1 MGVQVY
7 SLQFVS
13 VECVS
18 CMQMQAEWVQT
29 SEEREAQS
37 MGLKSSTVKIVYELP
52 KVINLPSLW
61 KLIGLNILKAQ
72 WICVPAMCGH
82 WISCCSS
89 VPPHTHNAK
98 SYTPDWL
105 APPRQWAACWVWSVI
120 TFFCLSECLSFT
132 VERGWEGERESAGYL
147 TGIIFWPLD
156 RDVKA
161 LEEFSWLGF
170 HLCVS
175 GRGCNTCSYDDLTFS
190 AVLRW
195 GFCILFA
202 SHHASGFRVN
212 ILNRQAPKY
221 LLAASVLVCSMPSK
235 HSNFY
240 WQNPTKAEYILYCG
254 ALPEIYLLNGSET
267 LSKNILDLWFS

>member
-1 MGVQVY
+1 
-7 SLQFVS
+7 
-13 VECVS
+13 
-18 CMQMQAEWVQT
+18 MQTRAEGVQT

-37 MGLKSSTVKIVYELP
+37 LGLKSSTVKIVYALP

-61 KLIGLNILKAQ
+61 KLIGLNILEAQ

-89 VPPHTHNAK
+89 VPPHSHNAK

-105 APPRQWAACWVWSVI
+105 APPRQWAAWWVWSVI

-132 VERGWEGERESAGYL
+132 VEWGWEGGREGALATWLESYSDL
-147 TGIIFWPLD
+147 LD
-156 RDVKA
+156 GDVKA

-175 GRGCNTCSYDDLTFS
+175 GRGCNTCSHDDLTFS

-202 SHHASGFRVN
+202 SHQASGFPVN
-212 ILNRQAPKY
+212 ILNRRASKY
-221 LLAASVLVCSMPSK
+221 SLAASVLVCLMQSK

-240 WQNPTKAEYILYCG
+240 RQTPTQAEYILYCG
-254 ALPEIYLLNGSET
+254 ALAEIYLLNGYET

>member
-1 MGVQVY
+1 MTSLGIMFWCAWVTAELPKLFVCVCLCVCFRGAQFLHVWLRKRTTWGILDSRVRLSKCKGVQVY

-18 CMQMQAEWVQT
+18 CMQTRAEWVQT

-37 MGLKSSTVKIVYELP
+37 LGLKSSTVKIVYGLP

-61 KLIGLNILKAQ
+61 KLIGLNILEAQ

-105 APPRQWAACWVWSVI
+105 APPRQWAAWWVWSVI

-132 VERGWEGERESAGYL
+132 VERGWEGGRERWL
-147 TGIIFWPLD
+147 LD
-156 RDVKA
+156 
-161 LEEFSWLGF
+161 WN
-170 HLCVS
+170 HI
-175 GRGCNTCSYDDLTFS
+175 LTFGQRCQS
-190 AVLRW
+190 AR
-195 GFCILFA
+195 
-202 SHHASGFRVN
+202 RV
-212 ILNRQAPKY
+212 
-221 LLAASVLVCSMPSK
+221 
-235 HSNFY
+235 
-240 WQNPTKAEYILYCG
+240 
-254 ALPEIYLLNGSET
+254 
-267 LSKNILDLWFS
+267 